1 MHMNNNIKFE
11 YEVVQYQ
18 YYFPTKRRHKNLP
31 RKVLEKSYLSTYET
45 LVSYLS
51 DFLGRMNSISS
62 ILTGTLTQK
71 YNTYDKEY
79 QWRKFTLYIPLFDL
93 YIDIIKHRAGELNPD
108 TFATKLMEDCNEAY
122 YKAHH

>member
-1 MHMNNNIKFE
+1 MHMTKHIKFE

-18 YYFPTKRRHKNLP
+18 YYFPTKRRRKHLS
-31 RKVLEKSYLSTYET
+31 RKVLAKSYLSTYET

-62 ILTGTLTQK
+62 ILTGTLAQK
-71 YNTYDKEY
+71 YNTYDNEY
-79 QWRKFTLYIPLFDL
+79 QWRKFILYIPLFDL

>member
-1 MHMNNNIKFE
+1 MNNNIKFE

-31 RKVLEKSYLSTYET
+31 RKVLAKSYLSTYET

-62 ILTGTLTQK
+62 ILTGTLSKK

>member
-1 MHMNNNIKFE
+1 MNNNIKFE

-31 RKVLEKSYLSTYET
+31 RKVLAKSYLSTYET

>member
-1 MHMNNNIKFE
+1 MHMNKNIKFE

-18 YYFPTKRRHKNLP
+18 YYFPTKRRHKHLP
-31 RKVLEKSYLSTYET
+31 RKVLAKSYLSTYET

-62 ILTGTLTQK
+62 ILNGTLAKK

-79 QWRKFTLYIPLFDL
+79 QWRKFILYIPLFDL

>member
-1 MHMNNNIKFE
+1 MSKHIKFE

-18 YYFPTKRRHKNLP
+18 YYFPTKRKRNHLP
-31 RKVLEKSYLSTYET
+31 RKVLAKSYLSTYET

-62 ILTGTLTQK
+62 ILTGTLAQK
-71 YNTYDKEY
+71 YNTYDNEY

-93 YIDIIKHRAGELNPD
+93 YIDIIKHRAGALNPD